1 MLASIPPKTHWP
13 STRFPRWYFS
23 RPNIDSS
30 TSTITPGPPTF
41 SGDFKDARKPPDG
54 ISLPTCRRFLLLVG
68 GISQWLDFQVHLPKS
83 KWVEQFCELG
93 DENSQRLSLISKT
106 ILSHIQL
113 LFFWAMD
120 LVATPPLILVCN
132 SCSKSQVHWLAAG
145 WAEHGFRY

>member
-1 MLASIPPKTHWP
+1 MLAPIPLKTHWP
-13 STRFPRWYFS
+13 STRCSRWYFRRTWIC
-23 RPNIDSS
+23 RPRRLLRALQFFLD
-30 TSTITPGPPTF
+30 GW
-41 SGDFKDARKPPDG
+41 KDGRKPPDG

-68 GISQWLDFQVHLPKS
+68 GIFQWLDFQVHLPKS

-113 LFFWAMD
+113 LIFWAMD
-120 LVATPPLILVCN
+120 LVATPPIILVCN